1 MFTFGINWSSY
12 PGVQNLLLKG
22 CTCPSSSLSTIES
35 TQRILIKFIPYCFKL
50 NFIDPRNGQ
59 KEHGLRSLAMNL
71 LALLPTMIQHYEK
84 PTDLCQE
91 AAQAYLRV
99 LKEQCQLIESAQQRP
114 VITGQNIRIQYQGN
128 QLEQLKNLSHVMN
141 LYSSGM
147 FGKDRVQWTK
157 CVITYLS
164 EYFQQC
170 QYEEAGTI
178 VSAQFYFDWIVF
190 LTELLDKSISNIQ
203 YQQCVFTVLN
213 ALLNLISFNDPATW
227 SFINEELMRVI
238 AKYMNTMLWS
248 EALDLIRTTVN
259 KSSSLT
265 GFNKATNSFIG
276 SSSTVAHLTN
286 ESVVSN
292 VSSPFLTKK
301 ELPGRTLEFDFD
313 ISKFIPLKES
323 NLPPLRLLNFHL
335 NRQQQLSVDQQNQMS
350 SNSWKRPH
358 LSQTKTRER
367 FMSLLATLDT
377 HQSKV
382 YASPVAN
389 TSFEINE
396 TFSKLSEQSCTTT
409 DLKNKLS
416 NNELSEQSC
425 TTTDLKNKLS
435 NNELSEQSGTTI
447 DLKNKLSIN
456 EKSLTIS
463 GLPSSF
469 IDLRNKLSNNEKSS
483 TISVL
488 PSPNKIVSILNASTS
503 SLNKRSGS
511 DSSSSLNNSNTSPQQ
526 SIRLK
531 QKMIA
536 PLLSN
541 QLSNQSSN
549 QSSNQLSS
557 QLSIQSSKISNAPIA
572 PTIQVQSDTN
582 IKKSHHRTAS
592 SATIQLNN
600 QNLLVNSLLISNTTS
615 TGTLSVN
622 SESDFKLRPC
632 NLDDNNFIN
641 NTFSFLDDLDN
652 KNDDIE
658 EFKNKIFD
666 HVSKPR

>member
-1 MFTFGINWSSY
+1 
-12 PGVQNLLLKG
+12 
-22 CTCPSSSLSTIES
+22 
-35 TQRILIKFIPYCFKL
+35 
-50 NFIDPRNGQ
+50 
-59 KEHGLRSLAMNL
+59 
-71 LALLPTMIQHYEK
+71 
-84 PTDLCQE
+84 
-91 AAQAYLRV
+91 
-99 LKEQCQLIESAQQRP
+99 
-114 VITGQNIRIQYQGN
+114 
-128 QLEQLKNLSHVMN
+128 
-141 LYSSGM
+141 
-147 FGKDRVQWTK
+147 
-157 CVITYLS
+157 
-164 EYFQQC
+164 
-170 QYEEAGTI
+170 
-178 VSAQFYFDWIVF
+178 
-190 LTELLDKSISNIQ
+190 
-203 YQQCVFTVLN
+203 
-213 ALLNLISFNDPATW
+213 
-227 SFINEELMRVI
+227 MRVI

-416 NNELSEQSC
+416 NS
-425 TTTDLKNKLS
+425 
-435 NNELSEQSGTTI
+435 ELSEQSGTTI